1 MTYEPLIP
9 TPSNQ
14 QNNPLMTR
22 AHHATKHT
30 LIKFKSSLSKNTF
43 PFEFCTYNVSLCVYH
58 IFLHKILFFVSMV
71 NSLLVFLKHDGQ
83 QGDFSCFKAIVDQYE
98 SQPLCM
104 IRPRAPSRASLS
116 SCCHKSR
123 DSNNGDNDKDLL
135 PYHGS
140 RDPPSPPP
148 ENCHCYE
155 NANFRPEGGNLC
167 WGRSCFKGIKAF
179 GDWGWIWGNM

>member
-1 MTYEPLIP
+1 
-9 TPSNQ
+9 
-14 QNNPLMTR
+14 
-22 AHHATKHT
+22 
-30 LIKFKSSLSKNTF
+30 
-43 PFEFCTYNVSLCVYH
+43 
-58 IFLHKILFFVSMV
+58 MV

-140 RDPPSPPP
+140 RDPLPPSPPP

-179 GDWGWIWGNM
+179 GDWGWMGTVVCVLSSVLSSGGDNKSSFPSLCFCVLHFFVFVCTLFVSGQYNCSCYGKPTCECV